1 MKKRGRPFP
10 GCSYSSNNESISDE
24 EIKEY
29 LCEYSEDDN
38 IGALGYRKWCSLLK
52 SEKNLVINPKK
63 VYRLCKELG
72 ILHKR
77 KKVNRPQRH
86 LAKNRTVTES
96 NQLWQMDIKYIPL
109 KEAGFF
115 LMKCSIIDVFDRQI
129 VGHYCGR
136 TCKSEDV
143 TRMMMKAILRR
154 KVHWKPGHGE
164 AKLIIRT
171 DNGPQFI
178 SHLFAKYCAFH
189 GVYHERIPNASP
201 NMNAYIESYHS
212 QLQRECIDR
221 HEMESY
227 DHAEY
232 YINDYVKFYNE
243 RRPHGSLGYLS
254 PQKFIEAL
262 NNGHE
267 TISISL

>member
-1 MKKRGRPFP
+1 MQQRKRPFP
-10 GCSYSSNNESISDE
+10 WCSYKSNNESISDE

-38 IGALGYRKWCSLLK
+38 IGGLGYRKWCALLK

-63 VYRLCKELG
+63 VYRLSKELG

-154 KVHWKPGHGE
+154 KVHWKPGHG
-164 AKLIIRT
+164 
-171 DNGPQFI
+171 
-178 SHLFAKYCAFH
+178 
-189 GVYHERIPNASP
+189 
-201 NMNAYIESYHS
+201 
-212 QLQRECIDR
+212 
-221 HEMESY
+221 
-227 DHAEY
+227 
-232 YINDYVKFYNE
+232 
-243 RRPHGSLGYLS
+243 
-254 PQKFIEAL
+254 
-262 NNGHE
+262 
-267 TISISL
+267 

>member
-1 MKKRGRPFP
+1 
-10 GCSYSSNNESISDE
+10 
-24 EIKEY
+24 
-29 LCEYSEDDN
+29 
-38 IGALGYRKWCSLLK
+38 
-52 SEKNLVINPKK
+52 
-63 VYRLCKELG
+63 
-72 ILHKR
+72 
-77 KKVNRPQRH
+77 
-86 LAKNRTVTES
+86 
-96 NQLWQMDIKYIPL
+96 L

-254 PQKFIEAL
+254 PQKFIEAV